1 MRFRDV
7 QKLHLYLREN
17 PERFYIYIYIYIMKF
32 ENIEWNTWVYRMN
45 EPHV

>member
-7 QKLHLYLREN
+7 QKLHLYLHEN
-17 PERFYIYIYIYIMKF
+17 PERFYIYIYKMKF
-32 ENIEWNTWVYRMN
+32 ENIEWNTWIYRMN